1 MRTFVI
7 TVNGNSYEVNVDEVK
22 EGQVVAAPVK
32 KENVPASTA
41 AAPAAAGEGTPV
53 KAPMPGTVMEVKV
66 KVGDKVNKDD
76 VLLTMEAMKMENAI
90 SAPVSGTVTAVAV
103 SKGASVNTG
112 DLLITIG

>member
-32 KENVPASTA
+32 KEQAPA
-41 AAPAAAGEGTPV
+41 AAPASAASANATAV
-53 KAPMPGTVMEVKV
+53 NAPMPGTILDVKV
-66 KVGDKVNKDD
+66 AVGAKVNKDD

-90 SAPVSGTVTAVAV
+90 TAPCAGTVSAVAV
-103 SKGASVNTG
+103 NNGASVNTG
-112 DLLITIG
+112 DLLVSIG